1 MLYVGILFCPKPTS
15 TSCKIT
21 TLFISSLIFETNFHQ
36 RFLSKYLSQMFNIL
50 TDIIELGMQY
60 IHILFST
67 NWMSTPVKW
76 RIWLFHLNF
85 KEKISSKISKQLSI
99 ANGKLFTHYLFRIL
113 RTLGFIVVPIRGQFS
128 DKWRLCL
135 FISYILKKYSSNISK
150 QHFIARAWN
159 FNTLFV

>member
-76 RIWLFHLNF
+76 RIWLFH
-85 KEKISSKISKQLSI
+85 Q
-99 ANGKLFTHYLFRIL
+99 
-113 RTLGFIVVPIRGQFS
+113 
-128 DKWRLCL
+128 
-135 FISYILKKYSSNISK
+135 
-150 QHFIARAWN
+150 N
-159 FNTLFV
+159 FNTKFRQRFLSNSLQQMINFLRTICLGFYVHWDLLLFQLEVSFLINDDFVYLYPIF